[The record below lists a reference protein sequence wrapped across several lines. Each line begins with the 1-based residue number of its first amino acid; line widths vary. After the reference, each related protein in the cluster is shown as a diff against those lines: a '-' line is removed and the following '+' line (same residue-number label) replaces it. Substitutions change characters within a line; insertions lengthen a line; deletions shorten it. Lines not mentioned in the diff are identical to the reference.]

1 MHRCLYTEEASPW
14 QHGFRFFPRVSTKGM
29 LMADN
34 IEVLKRI
41 YDRFNARDIDD
52 VLAVLADDVAWAN
65 GLDGGHVH
73 GLEAV
78 REYWT
83 RQWTIVSPHVE
94 PVSFTETAD
103 SSVVV
108 EVQQSVRDLEG
119 RPLQDQAQGL
129 KDKTVMHVFR
139 LHDRKVTRFDIQ
151 DAS

>member
-1 MHRCLYTEEASPW
+1 MHRCLYTEEAGPW
-14 QHGFRFFPRVSTKGM
+14 QRGFRFFPGVQKGM

-41 YDRFNARDIDD
+41 YDRFNARDIDG

-65 GLDGGHVH
+65 GMDGGHVH

-119 RPLQDQAQGL
+119 KPLQDQAHGL

-139 LHDRKVTRFDIQ
+139 LQDGKVTRFDIQ